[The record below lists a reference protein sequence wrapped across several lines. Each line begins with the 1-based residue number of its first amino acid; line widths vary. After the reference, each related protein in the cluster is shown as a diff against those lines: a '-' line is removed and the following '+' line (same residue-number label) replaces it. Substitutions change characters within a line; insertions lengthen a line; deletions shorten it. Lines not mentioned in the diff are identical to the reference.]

1 MFDWQPGI
9 KIEYC
14 IQLSGSGRLQNAIK
28 ANISIISYYEFLH
41 SWSAY
46 QATMHQQQRP
56 ATGGIG
62 GTGSGGGSGGS
73 VAANLVV
80 GAAQKQQQQASLS
93 GKLHAFLL
101 QLRKTDRTLCV
112 LREETRKILAPLHQA
127 RGGDFSD
134 MAHTEDEELTQ
145 RAKELWSM
153 LGKLGSN
160 AIGVWHRWFA
170 FQKFDIVLHRN
181 STEFVYPTAHQQEQ
195 QQQEQQDYEQA
206 NDEQP
211 QQPQHTQQ
219 QQQLSAS
226 KVRNARRRRNKH
238 PVMASS
244 KPLGFPF
251 TNTGNFSAAAA
262 AATGGGANAAS
273 STGANDS
280 GNRDAMEE
288 DATSTSSHYEVARQH
303 LMHLLHSWCTYS
315 PSKST
320 FVRLLAAPK
329 SEPLNSQQ
337 PQQQQQPQPS
347 AAFCV
352 LKLTWEMHS
361 LVAATLFCFGANS
374 ASRARVL
381 HELLHLLNEPAVV
394 MTPGVRERERTSTL
408 LMRICRTDTHIPYDS
423 IQQTKIPTTVRPLFV
438 SRSPLRTI
446 IHRHYW
452 QPTTSASSSSGTTS
466 STITTTPS
474 SSVTSVTS
482 ASGSGSNLSKSH
494 PPLTRTT
501 SGQLSSSSQALQL
514 ASNQQQQQ
522 QQQQQQVAPPQ
533 YRSSR
538 MYRLLASYLQYY
550 RRTWI
555 LSLSKTRHTVLD
567 RVIHARLLEG
577 FWCVHSSH
585 HETSFF
591 LEISS
596 ASQRRPSVPFVIQY
610 IIYQSGSN
618 CLTTEFW
625 MQPQFNDFS
634 GSNVLPSYHSVR
646 SQYNDWNPSLAGTH
660 TSPCAGW
667 RVQHIGTIVHG
678 DRSWHHHGAGDL

>member
-1 MFDWQPGI
+1 MNHSLLLSLSVTHALVALAAGGLVASLMFDWQPGI

-408 LMRICRTDTHIPYDS
+408 LMRFYRIDTHTHTHTHLTTRSNRLRSRPRYGRCSCHARHCGPSS
-423 IQQTKIPTTVRPLFV
+423 IATTGNRPPAHRVRAALRVAPSAPLLPRLSPLSPQPRARARISPSHIRRSRARRQASYHPAVRRCNWPRTNNSNSSSNNSKWHLHSTAARECIGCSRPTCSTIAGRGF
-438 SRSPLRTI
+438 SRSPRL
-446 IHRHYW
+446 
-452 QPTTSASSSSGTTS
+452 A
-466 STITTTPS
+466 
-474 SSVTSVTS
+474 
-482 ASGSGSNLSKSH
+482 
-494 PPLTRTT
+494 TRC
-501 SGQLSSSSQALQL
+501 SIA
-514 ASNQQQQQ
+514 
-522 QQQQQQVAPPQ
+522 
-533 YRSSR
+533 
-538 MYRLLASYLQYY
+538 
-550 RRTWI
+550 
-555 LSLSKTRHTVLD
+555 
-567 RVIHARLLEG
+567 
-577 FWCVHSSH
+577 
-585 HETSFF
+585 
-591 LEISS
+591 
-596 ASQRRPSVPFVIQY
+596 
-610 IIYQSGSN
+610 
-618 CLTTEFW
+618 
-625 MQPQFNDFS
+625 
-634 GSNVLPSYHSVR
+634 
-646 SQYNDWNPSLAGTH
+646 
-660 TSPCAGW
+660 
-667 RVQHIGTIVHG
+667 
-678 DRSWHHHGAGDL
+678 